1 MTSLLAYM
9 NRRTYACTLRADML
23 ANITG
28 QNIQLTAS
36 YRGIRRTG
44 EEVTHLLANILL
56 DAMYLTAYVDKM
68 WAVKTRFPNPRREQ
82 SDQNRT

>member
-28 QNIQLTAS
+28 HNIQLTAS
-36 YRGIRRTG
+36 YGGIRRKG
-44 EEVTHLLANILL
+44 EVTYLLANILL
-56 DAMYLTAYVDKM
+56 GAMYRTAYVDKM
-68 WAVKTRFPNPRREQ
+68 WAVKT
-82 SDQNRT
+82 

>member
-28 QNIQLTAS
+28 HNIQLTAS
-36 YRGIRRTG
+36 YGGIRRTG
-44 EEVTHLLANILL
+44 EEVTYPLANILL
-56 DAMYLTAYVDKM
+56 GAMYWTAYVDKM
-68 WAVKTRFPNPRREQ
+68 WAVKT
-82 SDQNRT
+82 